1 MVMGFLMPFGS
12 CQRKRKNEKQVI
24 ANRHT
29 LGAARASHVCGSGND
44 PYRTPSMS
52 MDSDDPYSTPSL
64 NTGISSW
71 DPFGTISTLTMLANE
86 DKESIEISD
95 SAELKHLA
103 DVENKKIDGMVN
115 NSKRDEFLHG
125 SGLDPFAYCSS
136 SVSKRRTVTPTLP
149 SLQDIPEDESLRSF
163 QSKRFHPFY
172 KLNS

>member
-1 MVMGFLMPFGS
+1 MPFGS
-12 CQRKRKNEKQVI
+12 CQRKRQNEKQVI

-29 LGAARASHVCGSGND
+29 LGAARASHVCGSSND
-44 PYRTPSMS
+44 PYRTPSSS
-52 MDSDDPYSTPSL
+52 MDSNDSYFTPSL

-71 DPFGTISTLTMLANE
+71 DPYGTISTLTMLANE

-95 SAELKHLA
+95 SAALKNLA
-103 DVENKKIDGMVN
+103 VVENKKIDVMVN

-136 SVSKRRTVTPTLP
+136 SVSKRRTVTPTLS

-163 QSKRFHPFY
+163 QSKKFHLFH
-172 KLNS
+172 KLNT